1 MTKEKEET
9 LVVVEEEKKIIDD
22 LRGNIDELKSKL
34 NEAAETLKN
43 NNETIDL
50 LKNNLTEA
58 QKFSFRALLSSKQTQ
73 HTQILSAAAPT
84 LE

>member
-22 LRGNIDELKSKL
+22 LRSNIDELKSKL

-73 HTQILSAAAPT
+73 HTQILSTAAPT